1 MIRLRRLRKN
11 DKIRDMLNEN
21 RIYLSDFIYP
31 LFVIE
36 GHNIKNE
43 IKSMPDVYQM
53 SIDNILRECENLQN
67 LGVSHIILFGIP
79 DIKDS
84 IGSSA

>member
-36 GHNIKNE
+36 GYNIKNE

-67 LGVSHIILFGIP
+67 LGVSHIILF
-79 DIKDS
+79 
-84 IGSSA
+84 ANRQTHL